1 MKVTV
6 IMPAFNEEMTA
17 RIMIERVLDQ
27 RCVGQVIFVDDASS
41 DDTYQIVSTIRD
53 KRLVR
58 INHEKN
64 MGKGSAIRTASQHV
78 ACDIVLIQDA
88 DLEYNPKEYLKLIK
102 PILENKADVVYG
114 SRFQSSEARRILYFW
129 HFVGNKFLTLLSNMF
144 TDLNLSDMETCYK
157 VIRADFF
164 RNVKIQES
172 RFGFEPEITGKL
184 SALGARFYEV
194 SITYDGRTY
203 EDGKKI
209 GAKDGF
215 RAMWCILK
223 YNKVSMKRRL
233 VPGS

>member
-6 IMPAFNEEMTA
+6 IMPAFNEETTA
-17 RIMIERVLDQ
+17 RFMIERVLDQ

-58 INHEKN
+58 IKHEKN

-78 ACDIVLIQDA
+78 AYDIVLIQDA
-88 DLEYNPKEYLKLIK
+88 DLEYSPEEYSKLIK

-157 VIRADFF
+157 AIRTDFF

-233 VPGS
+233 VTGS

>member
-58 INHEKN
+58 IKHEKN

-88 DLEYNPKEYLKLIK
+88 DLEYSPEEYLKLIT
-102 PILENKADVVYG
+102 G
-114 SRFQSSEARRILYFW
+114 SLLRLQTKLLLFGSVA
-129 HFVGNKFLTLLSNMF
+129 TLL
-144 TDLNLSDMETCYK
+144 LANLIAELLFPT
-157 VIRADFF
+157 
-164 RNVKIQES
+164 
-172 RFGFEPEITGKL
+172 
-184 SALGARFYEV
+184 
-194 SITYDGRTY
+194 
-203 EDGKKI
+203 
-209 GAKDGF
+209 
-215 RAMWCILK
+215 
-223 YNKVSMKRRL
+223 
-233 VPGS
+233 